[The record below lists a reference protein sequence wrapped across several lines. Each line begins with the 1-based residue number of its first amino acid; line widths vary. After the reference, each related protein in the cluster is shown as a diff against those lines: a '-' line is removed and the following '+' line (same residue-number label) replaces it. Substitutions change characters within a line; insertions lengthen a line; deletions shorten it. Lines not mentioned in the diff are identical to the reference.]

1 MVGYRPLLKGVTMIS
16 ALRPW
21 LRLVFH
27 RRNRLL
33 IGALLILL
41 TLLAGIAL
49 LALSGWFITKT
60 ALVGLLIA
68 MGVQA
73 TIELYLPGS
82 AIRLFAVS
90 RTVFRYLER
99 IYNHETVLR
108 LLADIRVTLFKR
120 LALVPR
126 SQRTPMTGAQWLSRL
141 LTDVDALDTLYL
153 RLLAPTSMAAL
164 VSVGVTILATVVFS
178 VQTGV
183 LVGTCLGLAFVM
195 ATGAVYMRT
204 HSLAKAQSERQ
215 DTLRSQLVQHIEG
228 YAELTAAGRARD
240 HSALLMQQ
248 AEQLTNEQCSIETQ
262 AGWHLAGSNLLINL
276 AVVVALWMGFNLFQ
290 QQILSGPVLV
300 LLPIALLGL
309 GEVYGVLPDAFSRL
323 GGTVASARRL
333 NRDAAESAEHR
344 EHDDAPLAKTTGLVS
359 HENGAFAVAVHD
371 LQLRHGNGQPLLA
384 NPLSIKLKPGEWL
397 GFTGRSGSGK
407 SSLADALSG
416 LIIPSGGSVSSL
428 PVAYLTQQTYLFD
441 DTLSMNLKMANPEA
455 SDDDLWQVLD
465 LVEMGDRFGD
475 EPAQLDTWLG
485 SGGNFLSGGEA
496 RRVALARVLLSPAT
510 VFVLDEP
517 FTGVD
522 KALRDR
528 ICCRLE
534 QRLADRTVISLA
546 HSADALAGRGAA
558 TIAF

>member
-1 MVGYRPLLKGVTMIS
+1 MIN

-21 LRLVFH
+21 LQLVFH

-33 IGALLILL
+33 IGAFLILL

-49 LALSGWFITKT
+49 LALSGWFITRT

-68 MGVQA
+68 MGIQA

-126 SQRTPMTGAQWLSRL
+126 SQRSPMTGAQWLSRL

-153 RLLAPTSMAAL
+153 RLLAPASLAAL
-164 VSVGVTILATVVFS
+164 VSVGVIILAATVFS

-183 LVGTCLGLAFVM
+183 LVAACLGLAFVV
-195 ATGAVYMRT
+195 ATGTVYMRT
-204 HSLAKAQSERQ
+204 QCLAQAQSERQ

-248 AEQLTNEQCSIETQ
+248 AEQLTSEQCTIEAR

-276 AVVVALWMGFNLFQ
+276 AVVVALWMGFSLYQ
-290 QQILSGPVLV
+290 QQMLSGPVLV

-333 NRDAAESAEHR
+333 NRDTAENAESSESTEHSNIT
-344 EHDDAPLAKTTGLVS
+344 LAKTTAMETS
-359 HENGAFAVAVHD
+359 ENGDFAVAVYD
-371 LQLRHGNGQPLLA
+371 LQLRHGNSQPLLA
-384 NPLSIKLKPGEWL
+384 RPLSIKLKPGEWL

-416 LIIPSGGSVSSL
+416 LINPSDGSVSSL

-441 DTLSMNLKMANPEA
+441 DTLRMNLQMANPQA

-475 EPAQLDTWLG
+475 EPEQLDTWLG
-485 SGGNFLSGGEA
+485 SGGNVLSGGEA
-496 RRVALARVLLSPAT
+496 RRIALARVLLSPAT

-534 QRLADRTVISLA
+534 QRLAGRTVISLA
-546 HSADALAGRGAA
+546 HSVDALAGGAA
-558 TIAF
+558 TIAL

>member
-1 MVGYRPLLKGVTMIS
+1 MINT
-16 ALRPW
+16 LRPW
-21 LRLVFH
+21 LRLIFQ

-41 TLLAGIAL
+41 TLLSGMAL

-73 TIELYLPGS
+73 SIELYLPGS

-126 SQRTPMTGAQWLSRL
+126 SQRSPITGAQWLSRL
-141 LTDVDALDTLYL
+141 LTDVDALDTLHL
-153 RLLAPTSMAAL
+153 RLLAPAALAAL
-164 VSVGVTILATVVFS
+164 VSVGVIVLAVVVFS

-183 LVGTCLGLAFVM
+183 FVAVCLGLSFAV
-195 ATGAVYMRT
+195 ATGAVYLRT
-204 HSLAKAQSERQ
+204 QRLAQAQSERQ
-215 DTLRSQLVQHIEG
+215 DALRSQLIQHIEG
-228 YAELTAAGRARD
+228 YAELTAAGRARN

-248 AEQLTNEQCSIETQ
+248 AEQLTGEQCSIETR
-262 AGWHLAGSNLLINL
+262 AGWHLAGSGLLINL
-276 AVVVALWMGFNLFQ
+276 AVVVALWMGFSLYQ
-290 QQILSGPVLV
+290 QQMLSGPVLV

-309 GEVYGVLPDAFSRL
+309 GEVYGMLPDAFARL

-333 NRDAAESAEHR
+333 NRDAGEPAGHG
-344 EHDDAPLAKTTGLVS
+344 DVTLAKTTGLKAP
-359 HENGAFAVAVHD
+359 ENSDLAVAVYN
-371 LQLRHGNGQPLLA
+371 LQLRHGHGQPLLA
-384 NPLSIKLKPGEWL
+384 HPLTIELKPGQWL

-416 LIIPSGGSVSSL
+416 LIQPSSGSVSSL

-441 DTLSMNLKMANPEA
+441 DTLRMNLQLANSQATDAE
-455 SDDDLWQVLD
+455 LWQVLD
-465 LVEMGDRFGD
+465 LVEMGDRFAD

-485 SGGNFLSGGEA
+485 SGGNVLSGGEA
-496 RRVALARVLLSPAT
+496 RRIALARVLLSPAC
-510 VFVLDEP
+510 VLVLDEP
-517 FTGVD
+517 FTGID
-522 KALRDR
+522 NALRDR
-528 ICCRLE
+528 IRDRLK
-534 QRLADRTVISLA
+534 QRLAGRTVISLA
-546 HSADALAGRGAA
+546 HSVDALADGAH
-558 TIAF
+558 TIALYE

>member
-1 MVGYRPLLKGVTMIS
+1 MIN

-21 LRLVFH
+21 LRLIFH

-49 LALSGWFITKT
+49 LAVSGWFITKT

-73 TIELYLPGS
+73 TIELYMPGS

-126 SQRTPMTGAQWLSRL
+126 SQRSPMTGAQWLSRL

-153 RLLAPTSMAAL
+153 RLLAPAALAAL
-164 VSVGVTILATVVFS
+164 VSVGVIILSAAIFS
-178 VQTGV
+178 VQTGA
-183 LVGTCLGLAFVM
+183 LVAACLGLSFVV

-204 HSLAKAQSERQ
+204 HSLAQAQSERQ

-228 YAELTAAGRARD
+228 YAELTAAGRARN

-248 AEQLTNEQCSIETQ
+248 AEQLTSEQCIIETR
-262 AGWHLAGSNLLINL
+262 AGWHLAGSSLLINL
-276 AVVVALWMGFNLFQ
+276 AVVVALWMGFSLYQ
-290 QQILSGPVLV
+290 QQMLSGPVLV
-300 LLPIALLGL
+300 LLPVALLGL
-309 GEVYGVLPDAFSRL
+309 GEVYSMLPDAFSRL

-333 NRDAAESAEHR
+333 NRDTAKSAESAEHGNVT
-344 EHDDAPLAKTTGLVS
+344 LAKTTGLEAL
-359 HENGAFAVAVHD
+359 ENGDFAVAVYD
-371 LQLRHGNGQPLLA
+371 LQLRHGNSQPLLA
-384 NPLSIKLKPGEWL
+384 RSLSIKLKPGEWL
-397 GFTGRSGSGK
+397 GFIGRSGSGK

-416 LIIPSGGSVSSL
+416 LIKPSGGSVSSL

-441 DTLSMNLKMANPEA
+441 DTLRMNLKMANQQA
-455 SDDDLWQVLD
+455 SDADLWQVLD
-465 LVEMGDRFGD
+465 LVEMGDRFAD
-475 EPAQLDTWLG
+475 EPGQLDTWLG
-485 SGGNFLSGGEA
+485 SGGNVLSGGEA
-496 RRVALARVLLSPAT
+496 RRIALARVLLSPAT

-522 KALRDR
+522 NALRDR
-528 ICCRLE
+528 IRCRLA
-534 QRLADRTVISLA
+534 QRLVGRTVISLA
-546 HSADALAGRGAA
+546 HSADALAGGAA
-558 TIAF
+558 TIAL

>member
-1 MVGYRPLLKGVTMIS
+1 MAGCKLRLKEDTMNN

-21 LRLVFH
+21 LQLIFQ

-33 IGALLILL
+33 VGALLILL

-49 LALSGWFITKT
+49 LAVSGWFITKT

-73 TIELYLPGS
+73 TIELYMPGS

-126 SQRTPMTGAQWLSRL
+126 SQRSPMTGAQWLSRL

-153 RLLAPTSMAAL
+153 RLLAPSALAAL
-164 VSVGVTILATVVFS
+164 VSVGVIVLAAMVFS
-178 VQTGV
+178 VQAGV
-183 LVGTCLGLAFVM
+183 LVAALLILAFTV
-195 ATGAVYMRT
+195 ATVAVYLRT
-204 HSLAKAQSERQ
+204 QRLAQDQSERQ
-215 DTLRSQLVQHIEG
+215 DALRSQLVQHIEG
-228 YAELTAAGRARD
+228 YAELAAAGLAHD
-240 HSALLMQQ
+240 QSAALMQQ
-248 AEQLTNEQCSIETQ
+248 AEQLTNEQCIIETR
-262 AGWHLAGSNLLINL
+262 AGWHLAGSSLLINL
-276 AVVVALWMGFNLFQ
+276 AVAVALWMGFGLYQ
-290 QQILSGPVLV
+290 QQLLSGPVLV
-300 LLPIALLGL
+300 LLPVALLGL
-309 GEVYGVLPDAFSRL
+309 GEVYGMLPDAFSRL

-333 NRDAAESAEHR
+333 NRDTANS
-344 EHDDAPLAKTTGLVS
+344 DTQSDITLPKTPDPETLD
-359 HENGAFAVAVHD
+359 NGDFSVEVCD
-371 LQLRHGNGQPLLA
+371 LQLCHSNSQPLLA
-384 NPLSIKLKPGEWL
+384 RPISIKLQPGEWL

-416 LIIPSGGSVSSL
+416 LTNPSAGSVKSL

-441 DTLSMNLKMANPEA
+441 DTLRMNLQMANPQA
-455 SDDDLWQVLD
+455 SDADLWHVLD
-465 LVEMGDRFGD
+465 LVEMADRFAD

-485 SGGNFLSGGEA
+485 SGGNVLSGGEA
-496 RRVALARVLLSPAT
+496 RRIALARVLLSPAA

-522 KALRDR
+522 NALRDR
-528 ICCRLE
+528 IRGRLE
-534 QRLADRTVISLA
+534 QRLAGRTVISLA
-546 HSADALAGRGAA
+546 HSADALAGSAK
-558 TIAF
+558 TIAL

>member
-1 MVGYRPLLKGVTMIS
+1 MVGYRPLLKGATMIN

-164 VSVGVTILATVVFS
+164 VSVGVIILAAAVFS

-183 LVGTCLGLAFVM
+183 LVGACLGLAFVV

-204 HSLAKAQSERQ
+204 HSLAEAQSKRQ
-215 DTLRSQLVQHIEG
+215 DALRSQLVQHIEG

-248 AEQLTNEQCSIETQ
+248 AEQLTSEQCSIETR

-276 AVVVALWMGFNLFQ
+276 AVVVAMWMGFNLYQ
-290 QQILSGPVLV
+290 QQVLSGPVLV

-333 NRDAAESAEHR
+333 NRDTAESAEH
-344 EHDDAPLAKTTGLVS
+344 DDATLAKTTGLETP
-359 HENGAFAVAVHD
+359 ENGVFAVAVHD
-371 LQLRHGNGQPLLA
+371 LQLRHGDGQPLLA
-384 NPLSIKLKPGEWL
+384 HPLSIKLKPGEWL

-416 LIIPSGGSVSSL
+416 LINPSGGSVSSL

-465 LVEMGDRFGD
+465 LVEMGERFGD

-496 RRVALARVLLSPAT
+496 RRIALARVLLSPAT

-534 QRLADRTVISLA
+534 QRLAGRTVISLA
-546 HSADALAGRGAA
+546 HSADALAGGGAA

>member
-1 MVGYRPLLKGVTMIS
+1 MAGCRPLLKEVTMID

-21 LRLVFH
+21 LQLVFH

-33 IGALLILL
+33 IGAFLILV
-41 TLLAGIAL
+41 TLLAGISL
-49 LALSGWFITKT
+49 LALSGWFITRT

-68 MGVQA
+68 MGIQA

-120 LALVPR
+120 LAFVPR
-126 SQRTPMTGAQWLSRL
+126 SQRSPMTGAQWLSRL

-153 RLLAPTSMAAL
+153 RLLAPASLAAL
-164 VSVGVTILATVVFS
+164 VSVGVIILAATVFS

-183 LVGTCLGLAFVM
+183 LVAACLGLAFAL
-195 ATGAVYMRT
+195 ATGAVYLRT
-204 HSLAKAQSERQ
+204 HTLAQAQSERQ

-248 AEQLTNEQCSIETQ
+248 AEQLTSEQCTIEAQ

-276 AVVVALWMGFNLFQ
+276 AVVVALWMGFSLYQ
-290 QQILSGPVLV
+290 QQMLSGPVLV

-333 NRDAAESAEHR
+333 NRDTAESAGHGGVT
-344 EHDDAPLAKTTGLVS
+344 LAKTADLETP
-359 HENGAFAVAVHD
+359 ENGDFAVAVDD
-371 LQLRHGNGQPLLA
+371 LQLRYGDGQPLLA
-384 NPLSIKLKPGEWL
+384 RPLSIKLKPGEWL

-416 LIIPSGGSVSSL
+416 LIHPSSGSVSSL

-465 LVEMGDRFGD
+465 LVEMGDRFD
-475 EPAQLDTWLG
+475 EEPAQLDTWLG
-485 SGGNFLSGGEA
+485 SGGNLLSGGEA
-496 RRVALARVLLSPAT
+496 RRIALARVLLSPAA

-534 QRLADRTVISLA
+534 QRLAGRTVISLA
-546 HSADALAGRGAA
+546 HSVDALAGGTA
-558 TIAF
+558 TIAL